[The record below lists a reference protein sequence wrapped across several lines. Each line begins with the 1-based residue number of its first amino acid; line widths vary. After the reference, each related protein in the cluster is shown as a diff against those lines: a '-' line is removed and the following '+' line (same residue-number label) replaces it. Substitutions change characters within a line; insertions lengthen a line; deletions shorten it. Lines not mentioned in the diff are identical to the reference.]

1 MEKMD
6 IWRLIRPLQ
15 WLKNLFVYLPMFFG
29 GYLFNGTMWI
39 VSTLAFIAFSL
50 MASAIYC
57 INDIKDVKSD
67 REHPEKMKRP
77 IASGK
82 VSITSAWILCLL
94 LITGSE
100 AICMFALGPKALEL
114 TFVVNLYL
122 VLNIAYCFGLKHI
135 SIVDVLIIA
144 VGFVLRLVAGGV
156 SCGIELSP
164 WIVLMTFLLTLFMAF
179 AKRRDDVIIR
189 ESTGVVTRKNTVG
202 YSLPYLNLVLSM
214 LAGVTMVCY
223 IMYTVSPEV
232 VERFNNPYI
241 YASSI
246 FVLAGLIR
254 YLQIAIVKSKSG
266 SPTKILLH
274 DRFIQACCIMWILF
288 FAAIIYV
295 R

>member
-1 MEKMD
+1 MD
-6 IWRLIRPLQ
+6 ILRLIRPFQ
-15 WLKNLFVYLPMFFG
+15 WIKNLFVFMPMFFG

-39 VSTLAFIAFSL
+39 ESTMAFVAFSM

-57 INDIKDVKSD
+57 INDIKDVKAD
-67 REHPEKMKRP
+67 REHPEKKKRP

-82 VSITSAWILCLL
+82 VSVTSAWILCLIL
-94 LITGSE
+94 VAGSE
-100 AICMFALGPKALEL
+100 AICMFAIDQNSLEL
-114 TFVVNLYL
+114 LLVVNLYL
-122 VLNIAYCFGLKHI
+122 VMNIAYCFGLKRI

-144 VGFVLRLVAGGV
+144 IGFVLRLVAGGV

-164 WIVLMTFLLTLFMAF
+164 WIVLMTFLLALFMAF

-189 ESTGVVTRKNTVG
+189 ESTGIVTRKNTIG
-202 YSLPYLNLVLSM
+202 YSLPYLNLILGM

-232 VERFNNPYI
+232 VERFNNSYI

-246 FVLAGLIR
+246 FVLAGIIR
-254 YLQIAIVKSKSG
+254 YLQIAIVNSKSG

-274 DRFIQACCIMWILF
+274 DRFIQACCIMWVLF
-288 FAAIIYV
+288 FVIIIYV

>member
-1 MEKMD
+1 MD
-6 IWRLIRPLQ
+6 ILRLIRPFQ
-15 WLKNLFVYLPMFFG
+15 WIKNIFVYIPLFFG
-29 GYLFNGTMWI
+29 GYLFNGAMWI
-39 VSTLAFIAFSL
+39 ESTLAFIAFSL

-67 REHPEKMKRP
+67 KEHPEKKKRP
-77 IASGK
+77 IASGNI
-82 VSITSAWILCLL
+82 SITAAWIMS
-94 LITGSE
+94 LILVTGSE
-100 AICMFALGPKALEL
+100 IICMFAVDQNPLDL
-114 TFVVNLYL
+114 VIVINLYL
-122 VLNIAYCFGLKHI
+122 VLNIAYCFGLKRI

-144 VGFVLRLVAGGV
+144 SGFVLRLVAGGV

-164 WIVLMTFLLTLFMAF
+164 WIVLMTFLLALFMAF

-189 ESTGVVTRKNTVG
+189 ESTGLVTRRNTVG
-202 YSLPYLNLVLSM
+202 YTLPYLNLILGM

-232 VERFNNPYI
+232 IERFNNPYI

-246 FVLAGLIR
+246 FVLAGIIR
-254 YLQIAIVKSKSG
+254 YLQIAIVNSKSG

-274 DRFIQACCIMWILF
+274 DRFIQACCIMWVLF
-288 FAAIIYV
+288 FAVIIYV